1 MKNESHVTENPNNP
15 RITPPPNTHPHHL
28 IKFLGAHRPEGE
40 RVEFHGTPD
49 APRYLEPNEV
59 GTPDA
64 PRYLDQ
70 NQVGTPDARKSSWY
84 HLDPNQVGTSND
96 AALYLDPIPVGASN
110 DAYVVYDS
118 LDDDYVEFD

>member
-49 APRYLEPNEV
+49 TPRYLEPNEI

-64 PRYLDQ
+64 P
-70 NQVGTPDARKSSWY
+70 KSSWY
-84 HLDPNQVGTSND
+84 HLDPNKVGTSND
-96 AALYLDPIPVGASN
+96 APLYLDPIPVGASN